1 VLGLCVAIRGSKI
14 SFTSDLRIQILQ
26 MKTFAHIFVLI
37 IFAFANVATACAASS
52 SGQFSNGIHVT
63 SGSIPIARFGFEEEQ
78 DRDYDRLPDDWMRR
92 KGPDF
97 RDYVFA
103 EIDYTQA
110 AEGRRSLQ
118 IEANGSN
125 AAYYSKPISI
135 DAKHSY
141 VMSAS
146 VLTRGLK
153 YNAAVVTFSFLNQRK
168 QRIHRIVTNPVSGT
182 HKDWSHLQLEP
193 LIPDEDVRY
202 VVVGCHLISS
212 SKNDITG
219 VAWFDN
225 ICIGKLPR
233 LKLASDFETHFRQ
246 SDARVTI
253 ESSATGL
260 DTEYEEE
267 EFHYELKLHSEDV
280 YGKLLDQTSTVIT
293 HAMIEE
299 STESENTGET
309 FWELPVYPPGYYRVR
324 ATLLRNDVEIVSQW
338 TSFAVMNLKG
348 KSPEKGEFGWNLS
361 GAQHG
366 ISANDLLDITR
377 ESGINWVKIPVWKR
391 AYSQQSSETGQL
403 LTGLRNQSI
412 IPIGMLVN
420 PPTEIRDKFTEEWT
434 GISELFTSP
443 PIVWRQA
450 ANQVMALY
458 SPTVTR
464 WQLGD
469 DLDSS
474 FVGMPNFEGSMDGI
488 RKELQRIGQ
497 IRQLGVRWNIDSP
510 VLKNQLVSKN
520 FLTLIFDENTS
531 YEQIQ
536 SNVEAIHSSGFEA
549 WTIVKADDRIHQ
561 TDPHQRAN
569 NLVRRM
575 IDAKRS
581 GADLVFAYDVFDP
594 EYGLLNQDG
603 SPSDLFLPWRTVTL
617 ALNGSQYAG
626 SIQLPNRST
635 NHVFLRDNE
644 ATIVI
649 WNDDP
654 VTEEIYLGDQVSIH
668 SVWGEKT
675 IVASSPINGRQIIE
689 VSSVPT
695 ILTGCSAELAR
706 WRMGVKFQK
715 GRIASSA
722 AEHEDTLL
730 VTNAFPWSIQ
740 GNVQIV
746 PNYGWE
752 FTPRKQTLSSDAG
765 EQIELPFSVKLPSQT
780 AIGEQLMAIEFDLGG
795 SGLNFPFRV
804 YRNYLVGMGDVHM
817 EVRLLKSDHGQ
828 VIVEQ
833 IITNETNP
841 PEVLDF
847 RCNLLIRG
855 RRRHTNN
862 MPSLVS
868 GQTRKVVYR
877 IPEFDKLE
885 AKDLWLRADQKNG
898 ARTLNEL
905 LNEEQVM
912 KLLERPRVV
921 NSE

>member
-1 VLGLCVAIRGSKI
+1 MSIRGSKYQI
-14 SFTSDLRIQILQ
+14 DDLNKNSTFIQ
-26 MKTFAHIFVLI
+26 MKTLAHSFVLI
-37 IFAFANVATACAASS
+37 LIAFANTTTVCAASS
-52 SGQFSNGIHVT
+52 SGLFSKGINTT
-63 SGSIPIARFGFEEEQ
+63 SGSIPIASIDFEDEQ

-92 KGPDF
+92 KGLDF
-97 RDYVFA
+97 RDYVLA

-110 AEGRRSLQ
+110 AQGRRSLR

-125 AAYYSKPISI
+125 AAYYSQPISI
-135 DAKHSY
+135 DAQHSY

-146 VLTRGLK
+146 ILTRGLK

-168 QRIHRIVTNPVSGT
+168 QRIHRIVTDPISGT
-182 HKDWSHLQLEP
+182 HKEWSHLQLEP
-193 LIPDEDVRY
+193 LIPDENVRF

-219 VAWFDN
+219 SAWFDH

-260 DTEYEEE
+260 DTEYDEED
-267 EFHYELKLHSEDV
+267 FQYELKLHSEDV
-280 YGKLLDQTSTVIT
+280 YGKLLDRTSTVIT
-293 HAMIEE
+293 KAMIEE
-299 STESENTGET
+299 SIETENAGET

-338 TSFAVMNLKG
+338 TSFAVLNLIG
-348 KSPEKGEFGWNLS
+348 KTPEKGEFGWNLS
-361 GAQHG
+361 GTSHD
-366 ISANDLLDITR
+366 ISADDMLAITR
-377 ESGINWVKIPVWKR
+377 ESGINWVKMPVWKQ

-420 PPTEIRDKFTEEWT
+420 PPAEIRNKYSEEWT

-443 PIVWRQA
+443 PLVWRQA

-474 FVGMPNFEGSMDGI
+474 FVGMPKYVETMDGI
-488 RKELQRIGQ
+488 RHELQRIGQ

-510 VLKNQLVSKN
+510 VQKNQLISKN

-531 YEQIQ
+531 FENFQN
-536 SNVEAIHSSGFEA
+536 NVDAIHSGGYQA
-549 WTIVKADDRIHQ
+549 WAIVKADAKISQ
-561 TDPHQRAN
+561 SDPHQRAN

-581 GADLVFAYDVFDP
+581 GADLIFAYDVFDP
-594 EYGLLNQDG
+594 EYGLLNLDG

-635 NHVFLRDNE
+635 NHVFLRDDE
-644 ATIVI
+644 ATIVM

-654 VTEEIYLGDQVSIH
+654 VTEEIYLGDQVFTH

-675 IVASSPINGRQIIE
+675 FVTSSPINGRQKIE
-689 VSSVPT
+689 VTSVPT

-722 AEHEDTLL
+722 AEHEDSLL

-740 GNVQIV
+740 GSVQII

-752 FTPRKQTLSSDAG
+752 ISPRKQNLSSGSG
-765 EQIELPFSVKLPSQT
+765 EQTELPFSVKLPSQT

-795 SGLNFPFRV
+795 SELNFPFRV
-804 YRNYLVGMGDVHM
+804 YRDYLVGMGDVHM
-817 EVRLLKSDHGQ
+817 EVRMYKSDNGQ

-841 PEVLDF
+841 PEVIEF

-855 RRRHTNN
+855 RRRHTSN

-868 GQTRKVVYR
+868 GQTRKVVYM
-877 IPEFDKLE
+877 IPEFEKLE

-912 KLLERPRVV
+912 KLLERSRVV